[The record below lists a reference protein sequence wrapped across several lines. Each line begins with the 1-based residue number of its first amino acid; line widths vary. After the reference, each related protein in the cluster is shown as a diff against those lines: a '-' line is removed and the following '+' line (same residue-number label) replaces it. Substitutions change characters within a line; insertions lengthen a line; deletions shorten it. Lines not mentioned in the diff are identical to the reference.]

1 MYRRSN
7 ALKTVVPSNPRLRS
21 VAGTSS
27 ALALAVFVCGFG
39 LKTPEALALSDEN
52 WINETIALGNGDADG
67 WRSRRTAPQA
77 RRASRQDD
85 DDDDDDNVRPQRH
98 LYRAYRASD
107 EENGRSRHGRRGAR
121 LASLGR
127 VAAAASEDLD
137 EPVRRPATARR
148 HGKIRLASLGQQH
161 VAPSRAVPSQSA
173 RASRQKP
180 RRTRVA
186 SLGRD
191 FVAPSPSKAPSLSG
205 GGSIRWLASAG
216 CLASS
221 LRSVLEQVAANF
233 GPLRVN
239 STCRSRR
246 HNARVGGARHSYHLS
261 GHAVDF
267 RVSGNARRVIS
278 FLRGN
283 GAVGGL
289 KHYGHGLFHIDTG
302 PRRSW

>member
-1 MYRRSN
+1 MYRRFC
-7 ALKTVVPSNPRLRS
+7 ALKLVAPHKPRHVSTAGASS
-21 VAGTSS
+21 V
-27 ALALAVFVCGFG
+27 LALAVFACGLG
-39 LKTPEALALSDEN
+39 MKTPEALALTDEN
-52 WINETIALGNGDADG
+52 WINETIALGNGDTDRP
-67 WRSRRTAPQA
+67 RSRRVAHQRKWVERRVA
-77 RRASRQDD
+77 RDD
-85 DDDDDDNVRPQRH
+85 DDDDDDTVRPQRH
-98 LYRAYRASD
+98 LYRAYRASSA
-107 EENGRSRHGRRGAR
+107 ENSQLRRHRTRV
-121 LASLGR
+121 ASLGR
-127 VAAAASEDLD
+127 VAATVSEDSD
-137 EPVRRPATARR
+137 EPLSGPTITARR
-148 HGKIRLASLGQQH
+148 YGKTRMASLRERH
-161 VAPSRAVPSQSA
+161 SPSRSA
-173 RASRQKP
+173 TSRTARQKV
-180 RRTRVA
+180 RGTRVA

-205 GGSIRWLASAG
+205 GSIRWLASAG

-221 LRSVLEQVAANF
+221 LRTVLEQVAANF

-267 RVSGNARRVIS
+267 RVSGSAGRVAA
-278 FLRGN
+278 FLRRN

>member
-1 MYRRSN
+1 MYRRFN
-7 ALKTVVPSNPRLRS
+7 ALKLVAPRKPRLMQ
-21 VAGTSS
+21 ATGASS
-27 ALALAVFVCGFG
+27 ALALAVFFCGLG
-39 LKTPEALALSDEN
+39 LKSPEAMALSDEN

-67 WRSRRTAPQA
+67 PRSRRAAPQE
-77 RRASRQDD
+77 RRASREDN

-107 EENGRSRHGRRGAR
+107 EENGRSRHSRRGTR

-127 VAAAASEDLD
+127 AAAAAPVDLD
-137 EPVRRPATARR
+137 ESTRRTAVTARR
-148 HGKIRLASLGQQH
+148 QGKTRLASLGGQH
-161 VAPSRAVPSQSA
+161 VAPSRAATGQSTRTA
-173 RASRQKP
+173 RQKA
-180 RRTRVA
+180 RGTRVA

-191 FVAPSPSKAPSLSG
+191 FAPPSPSKAPSLS

-267 RVSGNARRVIS
+267 RISGSARGVVA
-278 FLRGN
+278 FLRRN

>member
-1 MYRRSN
+1 MDRRFS
-7 ALKTVVPSNPRLRS
+7 ASQFVAPRKPSLMR
-21 VAGTSS
+21 VTGTSS
-27 ALALAVFVCGFG
+27 ALALAVFFGGLG
-39 LKTPEALALSDEN
+39 LKPPEAMALSDEN

-67 WRSRRTAPQA
+67 PRSRRAAQE
-77 RRASRQDD
+77 RRASRGDS
-85 DDDDDDNVRPQRH
+85 DDDDDDNARPQRH
-98 LYRAYRASD
+98 LYRVYRASD
-107 EENGRSRHGRRGAR
+107 EESGRSRHSRRGTRLASLGRAAAAAPVDLDETTRRPAVTVRRHGNAR
-121 LASLGR
+121 LASLG
-127 VAAAASEDLD
+127 
-137 EPVRRPATARR
+137 
-148 HGKIRLASLGQQH
+148 QH
-161 VAPSRAVPSQSA
+161 AIGPSRAAGRST
-173 RASRQKP
+173 RAARQKA
-180 RRTRVA
+180 RGTRVA
-186 SLGRD
+186 SLGRN
-191 FVAPSPSKAPSLSG
+191 FASPSPSKAPSLS

-267 RVSGNARRVIS
+267 RISGSARGVVA
-278 FLRGN
+278 FLRRN